1 MRVQMEEQKIIELL
15 YEDPEKGIHEAINL
29 YGGAVATICRNFLFD
44 CDEMD
49 VEEAIA
55 DSFLKLWK
63 SKEKLVSYGGKTMK
77 SYLFEIA
84 RNTARDK
91 RRRIKKTSV
100 FSLDEIEMQLV
111 APLNMEEEFAKKTN
125 REILQECL
133 ESLKEPDR
141 IC

>member
-29 YGGAVATICRNFLFD
+29 
-44 CDEMD
+44 
-49 VEEAIA
+49 
-55 DSFLKLWK
+55 
-63 SKEKLVSYGGKTMK
+63 YGGKTMK

>member
-1 MRVQMEEQKIIELL
+1 MEEQRIIELL
-15 YEDPEKGIHEAINL
+15 SEDPEKGIHEAINI

-100 FSLDEIEMQLV
+100 FSLDEIEMQLA
-111 APLNMEEEFAKKTN
+111 APLNMEEEFAKKAN